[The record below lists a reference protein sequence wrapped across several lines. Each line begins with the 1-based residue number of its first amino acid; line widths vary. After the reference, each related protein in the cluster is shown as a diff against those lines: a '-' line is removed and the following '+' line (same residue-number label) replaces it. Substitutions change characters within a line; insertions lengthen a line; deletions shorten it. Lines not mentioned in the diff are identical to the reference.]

1 MRDTRKNYAVLKP
14 LKDKYKQQYNITEE
28 AYVFSTYN
36 TLALAGEVSE
46 RKAHTCCFYP
56 TQIAPRESVA
66 IYTWSLVCITQHS
79 KHKYETHKLVL
90 VKHCTPVQVYAST
103 IARKSKLLYTQLQD
117 FLG

>member
-1 MRDTRKNYAVLKP
+1 MRETRKKFAVLVP

-28 AYVFSTYN
+28 AYVFSVRY
-36 TLALAGEVSE
+36 TLALEGEVSE
-46 RKAHTCCFYP
+46 AKAVTCCFYP

-66 IYTWSLVCITQHS
+66 IYTWSRVRVTNS
-79 KHKYETHKLVL
+79 KKKYETHKLVL

-117 FLG
+117 FLS